1 MIIEY
6 SVEDLRNY
14 YNDNFDINN
23 EYEEIETVLSNK
35 IDEEIVN
42 SDILHYFPILL
53 LSTLTLITTTYLL
66 I

>member
-14 YNDNFDINN
+14 YNDNFDIND
-23 EYEEIETVLSNK
+23 EYEELETVLSDK
-35 IDEEIVN
+35 IDEKIVN
-42 SDILHYFPILL
+42 SDILHFFPILL
-53 LSTLTLITTTYLL
+53 SSTLTLITTTYFF

>member
-6 SVEDLRNY
+6 SIEDLRNY

-23 EYEEIETVLSNK
+23 KYEELETALSNK

-53 LSTLTLITTTYLL
+53 LSTLTLIATTYLL

>member
-14 YNDNFDINN
+14 YNNN
-23 EYEEIETVLSNK
+23 LSSNDEYDEMETVLSNRLN
-35 IDEEIVN
+35 EEIVN

-53 LSTLTLITTTYLL
+53 SSTLTLIFTTYFL

>member
-14 YNDNFDINN
+14 YNDNININN

-35 IDEEIVN
+35 IDEEIIN
-42 SDILHYFPILL
+42 NDIFHYFPILL
-53 LSTLTLITTTYLL
+53 SSTLTLIATTYLL

>member
-14 YNDNFDINN
+14 YNDNFDIND
-23 EYEEIETVLSNK
+23 EYEELETVLSDK

-42 SDILHYFPILL
+42 RDIFHFFPILL
-53 LSTLTLITTTYLL
+53 SSTLTLISTIYFF

>member
-14 YNDNFDINN
+14 YNDNFDIND
-23 EYEEIETVLSNK
+23 EYEELETVLSDK

-42 SDILHYFPILL
+42 SDIFHFFPILL
-53 LSTLTLITTTYLL
+53 SSTLTLISTIYFF

>member
-23 EYEEIETVLSNK
+23 EYEEFETVLSNK
-35 IDEEIVN
+35 IDEENVN
-42 SDILHYFPILL
+42 SDILHFFPIILS
-53 LSTLTLITTTYLL
+53 STLSLIAATYFFT
-66 I
+66 

>member
-14 YNDNFDINN
+14 YNDNFDINY
-23 EYEEIETVLSNK
+23 EYEELETVLSDK
-35 IDEEIVN
+35 IDEKIVN
-42 SDILHYFPILL
+42 SDILHFFPILL
-53 LSTLTLITTTYLL
+53 SSTLTLIATTYFF

>member
-42 SDILHYFPILL
+42 SDILHYFPIILS
-53 LSTLTLITTTYLL
+53 STLTLIATTYLL

>member
-14 YNDNFDINN
+14 YNDNFDIND
-23 EYEEIETVLSNK
+23 EYEELETVLSDK
-35 IDEEIVN
+35 IDEKIVN
-42 SDILHYFPILL
+42 SDILHFFPILL
-53 LSTLTLITTTYLL
+53 SSTLTLIATTYFF

>member
-14 YNDNFDINN
+14 YNDNFNINN
-23 EYEEIETVLSNK
+23 EYEELETVLSDK

-42 SDILHYFPILL
+42 SDIFHFFPILL
-53 LSTLTLITTTYLL
+53 SSTLTLISTIYFF

>member
-23 EYEEIETVLSNK
+23 EYEEIETVLLNK

>member
-23 EYEEIETVLSNK
+23 EYEEIETFLSDK

-42 SDILHYFPILL
+42 SDILNFLIILL
-53 LSTLTLITTTYLL
+53 SSTLTLIITSYFL